1 MNRTGSTPPR
11 RARCFTAA
19 AAVALAF
26 AGAPSAVEA
35 SDDVYACVN
44 NASGQT
50 QFVSADTV
58 CPKNATLVT
67 WNVVGAT
74 GPEGEP
80 GVSSYQVVS
89 APFSTAPPFGG
100 VFGGLLCPQGKKPL
114 GGGVSMDVPP
124 PGYAIV
130 QSRPLAPGDLGL
142 ADPHGWTGLVRLT
155 DAAQPV
161 ASVTMRLW
169 AICAVVQ

>member
-26 AGAPSAVEA
+26 AGAPGAVDA

-50 QFVSADTV
+50 QIVSAGHCLSEERHAGYVERCRLDRTGRRARREQLSGCV
-58 CPKNATLVT
+58 GPLSHGPAVWWSLWGPAMSARQETARRRSVNGRAASRLRDCAVAS
-67 WNVVGAT
+67 VGARR
-74 GPEGEP
+74 
-80 GVSSYQVVS
+80 
-89 APFSTAPPFGG
+89 
-100 VFGGLLCPQGKKPL
+100 LWRR
-114 GGGVSMDVPP
+114 
-124 PGYAIV
+124 
-130 QSRPLAPGDLGL
+130 RPAR
-142 ADPHGWTGLVRLT
+142 WTGLVRLT